1 MKRTIIYLSVTS
13 IFLLMFFS
21 CYYDNEEALYPSLST
36 TCDTTNITYSVTIVT
51 MMSNNCLS
59 CHSHSNAASSGG
71 NIHLET
77 YDDVVLHNVAI
88 TGSIKHLAGFIPMPY
103 NTGEKIK
110 DCYITQ
116 FDIWVR
122 NGMPNN

>member
-1 MKRTIIYLSVTS
+1 MRRTIIYLSVTS
-13 IFLLMFFS
+13 IFILMFFS

-36 TCDTTNITYSVTIVT
+36 TCDTTNVTYSKTIVT
-51 MMSNNCLS
+51 MMSNNCYS
-59 CHSHSNAASSGG
+59 CHSDIYAASSGG

-77 YDDVVLHNVAI
+77 YDDVAAQNVAI
-88 TGSIKHLAGFIPMPY
+88 AGSIKHLAGFTPMPY
-103 NTGEKIK
+103 NTGKKIK
-110 DCYITQ
+110 ECYITQ